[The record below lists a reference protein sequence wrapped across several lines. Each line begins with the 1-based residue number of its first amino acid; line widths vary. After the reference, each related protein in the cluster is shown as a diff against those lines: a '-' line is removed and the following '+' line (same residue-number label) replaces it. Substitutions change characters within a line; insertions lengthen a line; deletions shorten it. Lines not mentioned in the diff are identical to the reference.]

1 MKGSKRDAVV
11 KNRFLDYVGEGEGDM
26 IQENSTEIC
35 ILPYVKQ
42 MPIASSMHEA
52 GYTKLVLWDNAEA
65 WGRER
70 GGEGFRMG
78 GHLWWIFNS
87 FCCNGE
93 WD

>member
-1 MKGSKRDAVV
+1 
-11 KNRFLDYVGEGEGDM
+11 
-26 IQENSTEIC
+26 
-35 ILPYVKQ
+35 

-78 GHLWWIFNS
+78 GHLWLFDVDVWQNNHNITK
-87 FCCNGE
+87 
-93 WD
+93 